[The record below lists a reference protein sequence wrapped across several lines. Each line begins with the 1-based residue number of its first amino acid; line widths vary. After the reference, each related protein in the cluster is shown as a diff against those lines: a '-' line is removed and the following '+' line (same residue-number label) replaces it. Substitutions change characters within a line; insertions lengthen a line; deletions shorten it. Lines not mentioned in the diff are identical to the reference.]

1 MIRDRSPDRR
11 QPPCVPE
18 LVTSGRG
25 SVGMYASVQLEAAPP
40 TAERENPMQRLRAAD
55 DFVAI
60 RAGWRNCDA
69 SAPTSGNRTQTNRC
83 AGLIGPRSDLSASQ
97 TAFLRYFAA
106 VEASLSTRLTS

>member
-1 MIRDRSPDRR
+1 MIRDRSPYRR

-25 SVGMYASVQLEAAPP
+25 SVGMYASVQLEAAHP

-60 RAGWRNCDA
+60 RARLEELRRERAN
-69 SAPTSGNRTQTNRC
+69 
-83 AGLIGPRSDLSASQ
+83 IGEQDPDEPMRRSDRSPI
-97 TAFLRYFAA
+97 RA
-106 VEASLSTRLTS
+106 VRQPDSIPSLFRGRGG